1 MVKRVLVG
9 LVSFAVFVILLPSN
23 VVYGQE
29 EQSCTLDGS
38 CDGPQCED
46 YGEHCQI
53 QAERGDCEHNPD
65 FMLRQCAKSCNAC
78 GPCTDQYDECLF
90 WAEHGECQ
98 SNPKFMLVFCR
109 ISCNNCAGPPNDEDF
124 GVEQNLNDLEHQ
136 EGIVKALEDMKAY
149 FKALRNDPETTTK
162 MHTMLDNCKNKE
174 ENCALWKVLGECEAN
189 PAYMKLSCAPLCQT
203 CELLDIEVRCPLDPN
218 APNAWGPGDLNK
230 FLVNITTLPEMQ
242 KYEPSVISRPAFVDG
257 DDEEKADYKIG
268 PWVVT
273 LDRFVTDE
281 EADRLIELGADQ
293 GYKRSSDV
301 GELNFDGSFEDDVND
316 DRTSNNAW
324 CQDECYIDPVSQQ
337 VIARIEEITNIGRNN
352 SEDLQLLKYEVG
364 EYYRTHHDYIDFEV
378 NRQGGV
384 RLLTVFL
391 YLNDVEGGGGTNFP
405 LLDITVMPKKGRA
418 LIWPSVL
425 DEDPDLKDPRTDHQA
440 LEVEKG
446 VKYGANAW
454 IHMRNIKAAEE
465 AGC

>member
-1 MVKRVLVG
+1 MKVLLC
-9 LVSFAVFVILLPSN
+9 LVSFTILATLLLSN
-23 VVYGQE
+23 VVHGQE
-29 EQSCTLDGS
+29 EQSCTIEGS
-38 CDGPQCED
+38 CRGPPCED
-46 YGEHCQI
+46 YEEHCQFW
-53 QAERGDCEHNPD
+53 ADNEECDVNPN
-65 FMLRQCAKSCNAC
+65 FMLRKCAKSCNAC
-78 GPCTDQYDECLF
+78 GPCADKHDQCPE
-90 WAEHGECQ
+90 WAEHNACDD
-98 SNPKFMLVFCR
+98 NPRFML
-109 ISCNNCAGPPNDEDF
+109 ISCRKSCDNCAGPTKEENF
-124 GVEQNLNDLEHQ
+124 GVEQNLDTKHLDD
-136 EGIVKALEDMKAY
+136 IVDAIEDMKAY

-162 MHTMLDNCKNKE
+162 MHSILDNCKNE
-174 ENCALWKVLGECEAN
+174 HDSCALWKVLGECDAN
-189 PAYMKLSCAPLCQT
+189 PKYMKLSCAPVCQT
-203 CELLDIEVRCPLDPN
+203 CEMLDIEVRCPLDPN
-218 APNAWGPGDLNK
+218 APNAWGSGDLNTL
-230 FLVNITTLPEMQ
+230 FVNITTLPDMQ
-242 KYEPSVISRPAFVDG
+242 KYEPKVFSRPAFVEG

-273 LDRFVTDE
+273 LDGFVTDE
-281 EADRLIELGADQ
+281 EADRLIELGAAQ
-293 GYKRSSDV
+293 GYERSSDV
-301 GELNFDGSFEDDVND
+301 GELKFDGSFEDDVND
-316 DRTSNNAW
+316 GRTSNNAW
-324 CQDECYIDPVSQQ
+324 CQDECYRDPLSQQ
-337 VIARIEEITNIGRNN
+337 VMTRIEEITNIGRNN

-425 DEDPDLKDPRTDHQA
+425 DEDPNLKDPRTDHQA

-465 AGC
+465 VGC